1 MALIEETI
9 RIEATVA
16 PPGESVRDFGR
27 GMYLTRATTV
37 VNDPDEAQLIRSPKS
52 YPTITALEE
61 DSPGGDI
68 VDAGRAWFS
77 ANPHPRSLLI
87 GSQIAVDQPSFIFGS
102 DDRDTGGNIEALGDG
117 VSVTLGG
124 NAVTLDLDTQNTY
137 SKIAAAVQTGIRA
150 VGAYAAATV
159 TSSGGRFTV
168 QGGTGYDFGDGFN
181 DTPATRA
188 LGLYG
193 GAGAVIVSNVAAE
206 DMDAALA
213 RIEAIDS
220 DFFWV
225 GVSPEISQ
233 DYTLLDSVRDW
244 VAARRLQV
252 GAIFDVFGEG
262 VLTANETTSIG
273 ALLSAQGG
281 DGIAAIYNGSTPG
294 SVDHKGLRYAA
305 RFSSV
310 NFNQRASDI
319 NGKFLTLPG
328 AIPTPLTSSQRAVL
342 DGKRINWYV
351 PIGAGSQ
358 ATGEG
363 VSFGTWIDVY
373 YFLSWFSSALRTAAW
388 NHLRSSSVQGGAPLT
403 AAGMASIA
411 GSLAPVCEQAVR
423 FGAIAPNTVSPI
435 TRRAIQ
441 VATDNEDFDGVLS
454 TGYLIVPPRV
464 TDLSQTVRDNRGPV
478 PIRIFAK
485 GSGKVNYLDIALT
498 LEN

>member
-9 RIEATVA
+9 RIEASIA

-27 GMYLTRATTV
+27 GLYLTRADTV
-37 VNDPDEAQLIRSPKS
+37 ETDPDAAVLIRSPKS
-52 YPTITALEE
+52 YPTVTALEA

-77 ANPHPRSLLI
+77 ANPHPRSLLV
-87 GSQIAVDQPSFIFGS
+87 GNQISVDQPSFIFGS
-102 DDRDTGGNIEALGDG
+102 DNRDTGANIEALGDG
-117 VSVTLGG
+117 VSVALGG

-137 SKIAAAVQTGIRA
+137 NLIAAAIQAGIRA

-193 GAGAVIVSNVAAE
+193 TGVSIVSNVAAE
-206 DMDAALA
+206 TIDTALT
-213 RIEAIDS
+213 RIESVNS

-225 GVSPEISQ
+225 AVSPTISQ
-233 DYTLLDSVRDW
+233 DYALLDAVRDW

-252 GAIFDVFGEG
+252 GAIFDVFGDG
-262 VLTANETTSIG
+262 VLTANETASIG
-273 ALLSAQGG
+273 AQLSAQGG
-281 DGIAAIYNGSTPG
+281 EGIAAIYNGRTPG
-294 SVDHKGLRYAA
+294 SIDYKGLRYAA

-328 AIPTPLTSSQRAVL
+328 ATPNDLTSDQRAVL
-342 DGKRINWYV
+342 TDKRINWYV
-351 PIGAGSQ
+351 PVGAGNA

-363 VSFGTWIDVY
+363 QSFGTWIDVY
-373 YFLSWFSSALRTAAW
+373 YFLSWFSAALRTAAW
-388 NHLRSSSVQGGAPLT
+388 NHLRSSSAYGGTPLT
-403 AAGMASIA
+403 ASGLASIA

-423 FGAIAPNTVSPI
+423 FGAIAPNTVSPP

-441 VATDNEDFDGVLS
+441 LATDNEDFDGVLS